1 MYCAELEREQEEKRE
16 AEVAIA
22 SVKRQVESLK
32 KKTAEDETEVE
43 NVRAMAENLQRGA
56 CVTYLTR

>member
-1 MYCAELEREQEEKRE
+1 M
-16 AEVAIA
+16 AIA

-56 CVTYLTR
+56 CIPYPPRYTMLMR